1 MILRLLLPILLIQ
14 SAFSQDKEKGFVRLL
29 ALGENPTMK
38 FKTINGRRVEQPPV
52 PGSIPPR
59 ALSVSGF
66 AGAVAAVPF
75 QLGRFAPW
83 VEVVDRTLPLQLS
96 AGEKKWAKVG
106 APTVPK
112 LAVFVHDR
120 ALKKMTWD
128 KPKLFEFAETLR
140 AYPNESI
147 RVINLTTAPV
157 IVRLGEEASV
167 EVKAGKARIFKEKDG
182 AKVEDTVALI
192 GVKMKNGR
200 VNRIYKSDIDLY
212 KNQRLTIFLYLGDR
226 ELTKNRVY
234 VKILSE
240 PTFDP
245 AAKAAAEN

>member
-1 MILRLLLPILLIQ
+1 MTLRLLLPILLIQ
-14 SAFSQDKEKGFVRLL
+14 IAFSQDKEKGFVRLL
-29 ALGENPTMK
+29 ALGENPTRK
-38 FKTINGRRVEQPPV
+38 FKSINGRRVEQPPV

-128 KPKLFEFAETLR
+128 KPKLFEFAETLK

-147 RVINLTTAPV
+147 RVINLTTDPV

-167 EVKAGKARIFKEKDG
+167 EVR
-182 AKVEDTVALI
+182 
-192 GVKMKNGR
+192 
-200 VNRIYKSDIDLY
+200 
-212 KNQRLTIFLYLGDR
+212 
-226 ELTKNRVY
+226 
-234 VKILSE
+234 
-240 PTFDP
+240 
-245 AAKAAAEN
+245 AAA